1 MARRRLA
8 PLERRLRLAASV
20 ARLEGA
26 IEVVAALTLAL
37 WLTLAALVAFS
48 QPTGK
53 PPMRSVPV
61 VTDPPVSDPPTTTH
75 IVIEGALP

>member
-1 MARRRLA
+1 MAPQPPAPSAGRSRRA
-8 PLERRLRLAASV
+8 SSV

-26 IEVVAALTLAL
+26 IDVVAALALAL
-37 WLTLAALVAFS
+37 WLTLAALVASS
-48 QPTGK
+48 QPTGE

-61 VTDPPVSDPPTTTH
+61 VTDLATEAATH

>member
-1 MARRRLA
+1 M
-8 PLERRLRLAASV
+8 

-37 WLTLAALVAFS
+37 WLTLAALVASS
-48 QPTGK
+48 QPTGES
-53 PPMRSVPV
+53 PMRSVPV
-61 VTDPPVSDPPTTTH
+61 VTDRATETTTH